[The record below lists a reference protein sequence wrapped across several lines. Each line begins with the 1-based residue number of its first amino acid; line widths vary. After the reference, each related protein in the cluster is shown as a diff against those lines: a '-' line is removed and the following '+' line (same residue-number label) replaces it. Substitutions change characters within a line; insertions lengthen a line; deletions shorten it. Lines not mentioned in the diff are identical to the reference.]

1 MCISSQELSEIQS
14 VSMETKFPTF
24 KLVFKSSVK
33 WSSTEDYII
42 DQRHSAQCK
51 QDQEK
56 KNIQVQVIYLIGTF
70 PICTSGFLS
79 PADQPFFFFF
89 FPEISK
95 QINLQVSNCK
105 VPWGNSVLWVHHAAE
120 DVTNLTRQNPLQAPL
135 PLFIPHCHPECSQK
149 SSPNVTFPLTFTL
162 LCTCGYKYCF
172 KHIPV

>member
-33 WSSTEDYII
+33 WLSTEDYII

-89 FPEISK
+89 SLKSPSRLTYKCLTVRYLEVTRYFECTTQLRMWQISQDKTLCKHHFHYSFPTVT
-95 QINLQVSNCK
+95 Q
-105 VPWGNSVLWVHHAAE
+105 SVLRRA
-120 DVTNLTRQNPLQAPL
+120 LQM
-135 PLFIPHCHPECSQK
+135 
-149 SSPNVTFPLTFTL
+149 SPS
-162 LCTCGYKYCF
+162 
-172 KHIPV
+172 H